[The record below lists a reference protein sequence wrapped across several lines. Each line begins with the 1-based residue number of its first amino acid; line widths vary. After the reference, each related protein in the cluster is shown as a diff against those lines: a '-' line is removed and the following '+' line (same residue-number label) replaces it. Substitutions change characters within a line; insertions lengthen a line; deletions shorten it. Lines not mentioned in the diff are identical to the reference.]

1 MNGQVIGEASFKVE
15 KKMKVSLANP
25 NVALATD
32 SDGKKHK
39 GTWTN
44 VYDEGF
50 EVFASNRGRV
60 QMLIALR

>member
-1 MNGQVIGEASFKVE
+1 
-15 KKMKVSLANP
+15 MKVSLANP

-50 EVFASNRGRV
+50 EVFAC
-60 QMLIALR
+60 IAL

>member
-1 MNGQVIGEASFKVE
+1 
-15 KKMKVSLANP
+15 MKVSLANP

-50 EVFASNRGRV
+50 EVFACGVMDCIVIAVICPVRCDIRSN
-60 QMLIALR
+60 LIQLPV